1 MKHES
6 PIGKALD
13 FLVRA
18 DTYLTR
24 LNIVLGAAVA
34 GVLFGLALDWWLA
47 RA

>member
-13 FLVRA
+13 LLVRA

-24 LNIVLGAAVA
+24 LNVVLGAAVA
-34 GVLFGLALDWWLA
+34 GMLFGLALDFWWA
-47 RA
+47 S